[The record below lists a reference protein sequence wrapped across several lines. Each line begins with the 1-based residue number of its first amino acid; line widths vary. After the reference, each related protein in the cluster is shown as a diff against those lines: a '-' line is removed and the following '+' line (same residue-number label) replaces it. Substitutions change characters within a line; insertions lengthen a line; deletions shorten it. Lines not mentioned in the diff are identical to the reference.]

1 MEKLKRACAFAL
13 LAGWALTS
21 AGQSL
26 SVQAAEPEYR
36 FRGNGF
42 LVSRQQ
48 PEEAQGVR
56 WEPEFRFPGTFFPGF
71 AIAAAGRDAA
81 GPVDTAQLYGFR
93 SSSLGVKVFGAPPN
107 ASLKVQVEIPEIG
120 VSGEIQASG
129 PPVGGFR
136 FLFPRLSWSQTRL
149 ASITQPLTTDAV
161 FRVYLDGALVGE
173 QRRPIRVRA
182 INDAPLVAC
191 NSSSCADYS
200 PYMAA
205 FVNENS
211 PLIDGVLRSALDIPA
226 MPVKQWTGTQG
237 NDEQV
242 LMQVWA
248 LWYLLQRNKVTY
260 SNITTV
266 SDARADL
273 SSQAVRPLSQTLRT
287 QQANCIDGTALFAS
301 ILRKIGIE
309 PIIVLVPGHAF
320 LGFYMDAQHSKRAFL
335 ETTMLNDANNPFN
348 QRGPSPQGIGL
359 ARMLG
364 ADVHMKK
371 SWQSFVE
378 ALKAGQQSFDRAAPN
393 FGKSGY
399 TLIPIGKA
407 RQDGILPLPL

>member
-1 MEKLKRACAFAL
+1 MEKLKKACACAL
-13 LAGWALTS
+13 LAGWVLTS
-21 AGQSL
+21 ASQSL
-26 SVQAAEPEYR
+26 SVREAEPEYR

-56 WEPEFRFPGTFFPGF
+56 WEPEFRFPGTFFPSF

-81 GPVDTAQLYGFR
+81 GPVETAQLYGFR
-93 SSSLGVKVFGAPPN
+93 SSSLGVKVLGAPPN
-107 ASLKVQVEIPEIG
+107 AYLKVQVEIPEIG

-129 PPVGGFR
+129 PTTGGVR
-136 FLFPRLSWSQTRL
+136 FLFPRLSWSQNRL
-149 ASITQPLTTDAV
+149 ASITQPLTADAV

-182 INDAPLVAC
+182 VNDAPLVAC

-205 FVNENS
+205 FVNENH
-211 PLIDGVLRSALDIPA
+211 PAIDSVLRAALDIPA

-237 NDEQV
+237 TDEQV

-248 LWYLLQRNKVTY
+248 LWYLLQRKGVTY
-260 SNITTV
+260 SNIATV
-266 SDARADL
+266 SDARPDL
-273 SSQAVRPLSQTLRT
+273 SSQAVRPLSQTLQTR
-287 QQANCIDGTALFAS
+287 QANCIDGTALFAS
-301 ILRKIGIE
+301 VLRKVGIE
-309 PIIVLVPGHAF
+309 PIIALVPGHAF
-320 LGFYMDAQHSKRAFL
+320 LGFYVDSRQSKRVFL
-335 ETTMLNDANNPFN
+335 ETTKLNDASNPFN
-348 QRGPSPQGIGL
+348 QRGPTKPGAEL

-364 ADVHMKK
+364 TDVHMQK

-378 ALKAGQQSFDRAAPN
+378 ALKAGQQACDRAAPN

-399 TLIPIGKA
+399 SLIPVGKA
-407 RQDGILPLPL
+407 RQEGILPLPL